1 MRRTVRWPQR
11 SAAAPSSGPDTAV
24 PTPTSAAVAPASE
37 YEPRSADTAVMTATT
52 DIAKGSFAMT
62 AMGRYPQPSRRMR
75 EANT

>member
-1 MRRTVRWPQR
+1 
-11 SAAAPSSGPDTAV
+11 
-24 PTPTSAAVAPASE
+24 VAPASE

-62 AMGRYPQPSRRMR
+62 AMGMYPHPRRRMR